1 MMYVMLS
8 VVQERHA
15 EADPLYQRSQA
26 IREKAL
32 GPDHLD
38 VSHVLNDRAL
48 SMYQQ
53 ARLSKFASVLLSSN
67 ALPCCLEGP
76 SRGI

>member
-1 MMYVMLS
+1 MFLITCVMYV
-8 VVQERHA
+8 VQDRHA

-48 SMYQQ
+48 SLYQQ
-53 ARLSKFASVLLSSN
+53 ARLSTDERPHGLL
-67 ALPCCLEGP
+67 AG
-76 SRGI
+76 